1 MYSINLLL
9 SSFHH
14 QWLLMISR
22 LTLRA
27 AKLSDLFCPGSIT
40 SSLIL
45 GLLLLFFLFCQC
57 FFSSLFFHYRCFDHF
72 LRFFGFLVISS
83 KLVSFFLF
91 RFGALIFSFFVA
103 FVGFISVLIST
114 FSFFF
119 LFFFFFLVLFLKE
132 QFAIFFLQFFPFFF
146 FFLLKK

>member
-45 GLLLLFFLFCQC
+45 GLLLLFFLLCQY

-119 LFFFFFLVLFLKE
+119 LFFFFFGSVSQRTICHF
-132 QFAIFFLQFFPFFF
+132 FSAIFSL
-146 FFLLKK
+146 FFLFFA

>member
-9 SSFHH
+9 YSFHH

-119 LFFFFFLVLFLKE
+119 LFFFFGSVSQRTICHFFS
-132 QFAIFFLQFFPFFF
+132 AIFSL
-146 FFLLKK
+146 FFLFFA

>member
-72 LRFFGFLVISS
+72 LRLFGFLVISS

-119 LFFFFFLVLFLKE
+119 LFFFFFGSVSQRTICHF
-132 QFAIFFLQFFPFFF
+132 FSAIFSL
-146 FFLLKK
+146 FFLFFA

>member
-22 LTLRA
+22 LTLQA

-119 LFFFFFLVLFLKE
+119 LFFFFFFFGSVSQRTICHF
-132 QFAIFFLQFFPFFF
+132 FSAIFSL
-146 FFLLKK
+146 FFLFFA